1 MSVNAWIVIAVSI
14 TAILYGIMIY
24 NGLVALKHSVS
35 KAWANIDVL
44 LKQRHDELP
53 KLIATCKEYMKF
65 EGDTLEKV
73 IQARSQVSSAR
84 EQQDIRGLG
93 KAETTL
99 RAGLGQLFAL
109 AENYPELK
117 SNESFRQLQN
127 RISTLE
133 STIADRRELYNDS
146 VNANNVRIEQFP
158 DVIIAKKFGFIAA
171 ELLQFSDTEK
181 TDIDVASLFK
191 S

>member
-1 MSVNAWIVIAVSI
+1 MSVNTWIFIAVI
-14 TAILYGIMIY
+14 MVAIIYAVMIY
-24 NGLVALKHSVS
+24 NALVALKHNVS

-53 KLIATCKEYMKF
+53 KLVATCKEYMKF
-65 EGDTLEKV
+65 ESDTLEKV
-73 IQARSQVSSAR
+73 IQARSQVANAR
-84 EQQDIRGLG
+84 EQQDIRSLG

-117 SNESFRQLQN
+117 SNESFRQLQS
-127 RISTLE
+127 RISSLE
-133 STIADRRELYNDS
+133 NTIADRRELYNNA
-146 VNANNVRIEQFP
+146 VNINNVRIEQFP
-158 DVIIAKKFGFIAA
+158 DVIVARKFGFKAA
-171 ELLQFSDTEK
+171 ELLQFSDAEK
-181 TDIDVASLFK
+181 ADVDVANLFK

>member
-1 MSVNAWIVIAVSI
+1 MSVNAWIVIAV
-14 TAILYGIMIY
+14 AIAVVLYGIMIY
-24 NGLVALKHSVS
+24 NGLVALKHNVS

-84 EQQDIRGLG
+84 EQQDIRSLG
-93 KAETTL
+93 KAETSL

-133 STIADRRELYNDS
+133 NTIADRRELYNDS
-146 VNANNVRIEQFP
+146 VNTNNVRIEQFP
-158 DVIIAKKFGFIAA
+158 DVIIARKFGFQAA
-171 ELLQFSDTEK
+171 ELLQFSDAEK
-181 TDIDVASLFK
+181 TDVDVASLFK

>member
-1 MSVNAWIVIAVSI
+1 MSVNAWIVIAV
-14 TAILYGIMIY
+14 AIAVVLYGIMIY

-84 EQQDIRGLG
+84 EQQDIRSLG
-93 KAETTL
+93 KAETSL

-117 SNESFRQLQN
+117 SNESFRQLQS

-133 STIADRRELYNDS
+133 NTIADRRELYNDS

-158 DVIIAKKFGFIAA
+158 DVIIARKFGFQAA
-171 ELLQFSDTEK
+171 ELLQFSDAEK
-181 TDIDVASLFK
+181 TDVDVASLFK

>member
-171 ELLQFSDTEK
+171 ELLQFSDAEK

>member
-1 MSVNAWIVIAVSI
+1 MSVNAWIIIAV
-14 TAILYGIMIY
+14 AIAVVLYGIMIY

-84 EQQDIRGLG
+84 EQQDIRSLG

-117 SNESFRQLQN
+117 SNESFRQLQS

-133 STIADRRELYNDS
+133 NTIADRRELYNDS

-158 DVIIAKKFGFIAA
+158 DVIIARKFGFQAA
-171 ELLQFSDTEK
+171 ELLQFSDAEK
-181 TDIDVASLFK
+181 TDVDVASLFK

>member
-1 MSVNAWIVIAVSI
+1 MSVNAWIIIAVSI
-14 TAILYGIMIY
+14 AAILYGIIIY

-93 KAETTL
+93 KAETSL

-171 ELLQFSDTEK
+171 ELLQFSDAEK